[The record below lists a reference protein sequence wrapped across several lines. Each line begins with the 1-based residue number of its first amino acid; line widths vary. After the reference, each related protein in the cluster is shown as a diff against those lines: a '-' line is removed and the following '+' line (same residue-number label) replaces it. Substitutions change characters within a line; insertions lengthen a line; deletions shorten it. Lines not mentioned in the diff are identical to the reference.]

1 MSEVSVLY
9 YSPHGHNENMASPDL
24 VLRVGAPLAE
34 RNRRTFYAGDRRSD
48 LRFPG
53 WPRIT

>member
-24 VLRVGAPLAE
+24 VLRVGPPLAE